1 GTALKG
7 AAPYRACALNGWV
20 LDGEGKAVHKWLGNS
35 IEPEEVIKHH
45 GAEILRLWAASVD
58 FSEDVRMSETIQT
71 RLTDAYRKLR
81 NTFRYMLGNLNGF
94 DPAVDLVPANE
105 LPELDQWILL
115 RAEELVEKCRAW
127 YRSYEFHK
135 VYHTAYAF
143 ATVDLSAIY
152 FDVLKDR
159 LYTSAAKN
167 KARRSAQ
174 SALYRL
180 LDALVR
186 LLAPLMSF
194 TAEEVWTHM
203 GRTGSVHAALFPEPG
218 ELSAGIDEAAR
229 KRLANWDRLMEV
241 RGDVLKSL
249 ETARNEKL
257 IGAPLEARVRLSAN
271 GDLYPLL
278 QQHAAE
284 LPGLFIVSQV
294 DLTQAEGGSL
304 AVKVERADGEKC
316 ERCWK
321 YTTDVGADQSFP
333 TICKPCADAVHET
346 LNG

>member
-1 GTALKG
+1 M
-7 AAPYRACALNGWV
+7 
-20 LDGEGKAVHKWLGNS
+20 
-35 IEPEEVIKHH
+35 
-45 GAEILRLWAASVD
+45 LRLWSASVD

-71 RLTDAYRKLR
+71 RLVDAYRKLR
-81 NTFRYMLGNLNGF
+81 NTFRYLLGNLSGF
-94 DPAVDLVPANE
+94 DPIAEAVPANE
-105 LPELDQWILL
+105 LAELDQWILL
-115 RAEELVEKCRAW
+115 RAEELVARCRVW
-127 YRSYEFHK
+127 YENFEFHK
-135 VYHTAYAF
+135 VYHTVYAF

-159 LYTSAAKN
+159 LYTSATKS

-174 SALYRL
+174 TALYRL

-186 LLAPLMSF
+186 LLAPIMSF

-203 GRTGSVHAALFPEPG
+203 GRPDSVHMAFFPEPS
-218 ELSAGIDEAAR
+218 ELSAGIDAEAR
-229 KRLANWDRLMEV
+229 KRADNWDRLMEV

-278 QQHAAE
+278 EQYAGE
-284 LPGLFIVSQV
+284 LPSLFIVSQV
-294 DLTQAEGGSL
+294 EIDKAAGDQL
-304 AVKVERADGEKC
+304 AVQVERATGQKC

-321 YTTDVGADQSFP
+321 YTTDVGSSAKYP
-333 TICKPCADAVHET
+333 TVCAACAGAVDEN